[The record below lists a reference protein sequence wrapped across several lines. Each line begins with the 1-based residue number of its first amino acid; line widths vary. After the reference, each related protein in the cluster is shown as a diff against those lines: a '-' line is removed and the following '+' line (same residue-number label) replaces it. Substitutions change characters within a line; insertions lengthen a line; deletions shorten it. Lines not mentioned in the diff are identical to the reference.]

1 MRLKSGYFAINMSS
15 TSESTR
21 NEENAQPVRLTS
33 ELRIDAP
40 HFVCM
45 SPDFSLGPVA
55 AHSESSTPELSTA
68 DPPAIP
74 LAGKRERLQRHANEL
89 AAKLESRCRDLDHRE
104 AQLNTR
110 CAEFEQEVR
119 SARLWISEK
128 QVELREREEQLKA
141 ETQKLAQATASR
153 PQEVQACSCQS
164 PEGEAIGQAEL
175 TKRCEELKRVEHRL
189 RDARVQLEECRA
201 QLIQKRAEFDA
212 HVTEQRKLFE
222 NYQNDVETE
231 LDQRRKKLD
240 NQARANE
247 QIRVILERCRKEVE
261 QKHRDT
267 LQLRLATEE
276 LWVRMSDGAPSTAM
290 LQSLS
295 KIRSRLAD
303 EYRAAEARLANG

>member
-1 MRLKSGYFAINMSS
+1 
-15 TSESTR
+15 
-21 NEENAQPVRLTS
+21 
-33 ELRIDAP
+33 
-40 HFVCM
+40 M

-89 AAKLESRCRDLDHRE
+89 AAKLENRCRDLDHRE

-141 ETQKLAQATASR
+141 ETQKLAQATVSR
-153 PQEVQACSCQS
+153 PQEVLACSCQS
-164 PEGEAIGQAEL
+164 SEGEAIDQAEL